1 MEDNTMKNYYGIC
14 EWSMPVSGPLAIRL
28 AGTAGF
34 DGMQLGE
41 AGGRSL
47 NFPLNHP
54 EIQQIYNETAR
65 HYEIRLHSLN
75 LGALL
80 AEGTID
86 FPVNTPQ
93 GDAARAS
100 IRNGI
105 RACRALDIRT
115 LVITVSPKTEDAYS
129 NALSH
134 LEYACR
140 LAEISQVEIAVE
152 SALPLP
158 LIQVLLDR
166 LKGRVKVCMDIL
178 NPLRFGTGDPIEQIQ
193 AFGTETIS
201 HFHMKDSLRSLF
213 TPGQRGCVLLGTGDA
228 GYIQTAETIKKIGF
242 QGWMITENYYYLPPM
257 NMNDD
262 FMKLILKDF
271 ETLTSTFES

>member
-1 MEDNTMKNYYGIC
+1 MKNYYGIC

-115 LVITVSPKTEDAYS
+115 LVITVSPKTCLLYTS
-129 NALSH
+129 Q
-134 LEYACR
+134 CR
-140 LAEISQVEIAVE
+140 
-152 SALPLP
+152 
-158 LIQVLLDR
+158 
-166 LKGRVKVCMDIL
+166 K
-178 NPLRFGTGDPIEQIQ
+178 
-193 AFGTETIS
+193 
-201 HFHMKDSLRSLF
+201 
-213 TPGQRGCVLLGTGDA
+213 
-228 GYIQTAETIKKIGF
+228 
-242 QGWMITENYYYLPPM
+242 
-257 NMNDD
+257 
-262 FMKLILKDF
+262 
-271 ETLTSTFES
+271 